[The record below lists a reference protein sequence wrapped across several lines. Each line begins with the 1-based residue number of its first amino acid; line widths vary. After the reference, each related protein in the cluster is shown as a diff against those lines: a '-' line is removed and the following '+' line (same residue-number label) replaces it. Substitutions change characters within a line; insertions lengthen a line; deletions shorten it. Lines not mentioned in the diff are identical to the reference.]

1 MKNEIEK
8 IDNQQGNGV
17 LPCVS
22 GSAFDDNYLAE
33 NIVEARTNHNKAC
46 EVYRNYV
53 GKSETQEER
62 LRRINAFRCGGW

>member
-1 MKNEIEK
+1 MKNEKENIEK
-8 IDNQQGNGV
+8 TQGNGV

-22 GSAFDDNYLAE
+22 GTAFDDNYLAD
-33 NIVEARTNHNKAC
+33 NIVEARTNHDKAC

-53 GKSETQEER
+53 GTAETREEK